1 MGVYINMYIKMHI
14 YTYIHIY
21 VNVYIRLHTYV
32 CMQKYISTHIY
43 ANKIVPGSRMS
54 SLKIG
59 SMNSS
64 GASSVSAAIY
74 MPSVIH
80 NPVQNISAEHIAGNV
95 DTRITAIGI

>member
-32 CMQKYISTHIY
+32 CMQISTHIY